1 MKIGF
6 FDSGLGG
13 LTILKAVVKELP
25 QYDYVYYGDTL
36 HLPYGDK
43 TEEEIFTLTKTG
55 IEYLFEK
62 GCVLVIVACNTA
74 SAETLRK
81 LQDSWL
87 LETYPDRKVLGVIV
101 PTLERVL
108 ESNLSNVA
116 LLATKRTVESDKYN
130 VELQNRSGQT
140 VTLTQ
145 IAAPE
150 LVPFIE
156 LNERKA
162 ATQAA
167 IARIEFV
174 AGESEGV
181 ILGCTHYTQIKDQLR
196 SHFGNTKTIF
206 SQDEII
212 PQKIFSY
219 LKNHSE
225 VESQLTQAGERSVHL
240 TQHRPDYDLIMG
252 QFLGGAFLAEE

>member
-108 ESNLSNVA
+108 EVIFQTLHCWPLKERLSQISIMSNYKIEASN
-116 LLATKRTVESDKYN
+116 
-130 VELQNRSGQT
+130 Q
-140 VTLTQ
+140 
-145 IAAPE
+145 
-150 LVPFIE
+150 
-156 LNERKA
+156 
-162 ATQAA
+162 
-167 IARIEFV
+167 
-174 AGESEGV
+174 
-181 ILGCTHYTQIKDQLR
+181 
-196 SHFGNTKTIF
+196 SH
-206 SQDEII
+206 
-212 PQKIFSY
+212 
-219 LKNHSE
+219 
-225 VESQLTQAGERSVHL
+225 
-240 TQHRPDYDLIMG
+240 
-252 QFLGGAFLAEE
+252 